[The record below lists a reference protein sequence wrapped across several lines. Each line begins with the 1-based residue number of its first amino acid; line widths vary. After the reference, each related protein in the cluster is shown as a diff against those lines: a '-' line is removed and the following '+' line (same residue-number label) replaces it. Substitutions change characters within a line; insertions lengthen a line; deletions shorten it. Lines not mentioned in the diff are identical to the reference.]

1 MSLNRLL
8 SSLYQLRRTV
18 MDLTVFLFYASVIVV
33 AGIVALLIGGAIAAL
48 LGFKLNEPEYYE
60 SKKTKEKL

>member
-1 MSLNRLL
+1 
-8 SSLYQLRRTV
+8 
-18 MDLTVFLFYASVIVV
+18 MDLTVFLFYAAVIVV